1 MKKLFSTKYSDSS
14 FAFATLV
21 MRLGFGLTIIPYGFR
36 KLVNFS
42 KYAGNFTDPFHIGHT
57 ASLVLVIFAEF
68 FCGALI
74 VMGLLTRLACIP
86 LVIAMAV
93 ALGYVNHWD
102 IFGRGQDAAIFLS
115 GFLALL
121 FVGPGKIS
129 VDKLIGK

>member
-1 MKKLFSTKYSDSS
+1 MKKLFSTKYSDTS
-14 FAFATLV
+14 FVIAILLL
-21 MRLGFGLTIIPYGFR
+21 RLGFGLTIIPHGFS

-42 KYAGNFTDPFHIGHT
+42 KYSGNFADPFHIGHT

-68 FCGALI
+68 FRGALI

-93 ALGYVNHWD
+93 ALGYINHWN
-102 IFGRGQDAAIFLS
+102 IFGGGQDAAVFLT